1 MNTPFSQP
9 NLANFIKTGTDAA
22 VSKVTFPDGTSQT
35 TAAGGGAPGFTPVNF
50 VARFTTE
57 QQIANN
63 RAVVPDTI
71 IINEGITSG
80 NGSDGTPYGWS
91 ELNDSISS
99 FKVSEEMAGLYQ
111 ISNIVCVS
119 RYGTANGL
127 RTPDFF
133 GLNVNAFLLGQ
144 PGGNNQAVIT
154 PRAEGVIDVN
164 SDNNYISNTTAI
176 FRLTPE
182 MRFQIAWGSAFTLN
196 GRSANSPG
204 GQISIVKLSD

>member
-1 MNTPFSQP
+1 MSTPFDP
-9 NLANFIKTGTDAA
+9 
-22 VSKVTFPDGTSQT
+22 PRPRP
-35 TAAGGGAPGFTPVNF
+35 AGGGGGGGAAFTPVNF
-50 VARFTTE
+50 VGRFTTD

-71 IINEGITSG
+71 IINEGMTAG
-80 NGSDGTPYGWS
+80 NGSDGTAYGWS

-111 ISNIVCVS
+111 ISNIVTVS
-119 RYGTANGL
+119 RYGTDNGF
-127 RTPDFF
+127 RTSNFF

-154 PRAEGVIDVN
+154 PRAEGVVDVD

-182 MRFQIAWGSAFTLN
+182 MRFQIAWGNAFTLN
-196 GRSANSPG
+196 GAFQTG